1 MSAQH
6 RMQFYMDK
14 HRIAPLFEELM
25 NRVLHDQPDDPI
37 MYLIRALYKK
47 AGLPVPLELKSG
59 GVRKSS
65 PERLVRSSQKSPDP
79 ATRKS
84 TSQAWA
90 IGSGPDLV
98 ARDYEKPWLKNSRK
112 SRSKKSGEAEVENP
126 SDTKKISRH
135 SWSVLT
141 REVSFDCSHGDQP
154 NPAIRRASLDEFLQI
169 TKKPLSPRHL
179 KKQAQGWISDT
190 KVTATGF
197 DELFEQSHAVEKPIQ
212 VKKEETVPSNK
223 VISGEFTGGGYTG
236 PKTPLNLDDDPLAGE
251 IRLTSG
257 TDSNEASKESTQVS
271 MGHHRKPKL
280 EAQRHRAELEQ
291 LLHKKDSDLT
301 DSGYIDDL
309 NAEEEDDAIELLE
322 DPDDLIREG
331 VTKVPKGGYRLSRAL
346 KQRIEEPQ
354 VKLNINLYTGDRPY
368 DSWTEEPY
376 GQSPSYESDVERPS
390 TGMSS
395 RQFSPQESEEEFE
408 SVSQVTGPR
417 RPVWNVPHS
426 EVESSLPKVSHTLP
440 EPSRSKKLQ
449 TNFSSDKVL
458 AATMPVRFEDPYPRK
473 IMESAD
479 SFLKGGNTW
488 TMDKEEGK
496 EEEADDD
503 RATPVNMSLK
513 SQEGGWKLP
522 DDTDASITTE
532 RTERET
538 KVKRRP
544 PKAY

>member
-126 SDTKKISRH
+126 S
-135 SWSVLT
+135 V
-141 REVSFDCSHGDQP
+141 
-154 NPAIRRASLDEFLQI
+154 
-169 TKKPLSPRHL
+169 

>member
-1 MSAQH
+1 MNDVRKMSGQH

-14 HRIAPLFEELM
+14 HRITPLFEDLM

-37 MYLIRALYKK
+37 VYLIRALYKK
-47 AGLPVPLELKSG
+47 AGLPVPMELKGG
-59 GVRKSS
+59 GVRKNS
-65 PERLVRSSQKSPDP
+65 PERPVRSSQKSPDP

-84 TSQAWA
+84 SSQAWA

-112 SRSKKSGEAEVENP
+112 SKSKKLGEAEVEN
-126 SDTKKISRH
+126 TA
-135 SWSVLT
+135 V
-141 REVSFDCSHGDQP
+141 
-154 NPAIRRASLDEFLQI
+154 
-169 TKKPLSPRHL
+169 
-179 KKQAQGWISDT
+179 KKQAQGWISDK
-190 KVTATGF
+190 KVIATSF
-197 DELFEQSHAVEKPIQ
+197 DELFEQSHTVEKPVQ
-212 VKKEETVPSNK
+212 AKKEETVQSSK
-223 VISGEFTGGGYTG
+223 VNAGEFTGGGYTG
-236 PKTPLNLDDDPLAGE
+236 PKMSPSQDDDPLAGE
-251 IRLTSG
+251 IRLASG
-257 TDSNEASKESTQVS
+257 TDSTSKESTQLS

-291 LLHKKDSDLT
+291 LLHKKDLDKAST
-301 DSGYIDDL
+301 DSGYIEDL

-331 VTKVPKGGYRLSRAL
+331 VTKVTKGGYRLSRAL

-368 DSWTEEPY
+368 DSCTDEPD
-376 GQSPSYESDVERPS
+376 GQSPYYESDVERPS

-417 RPVWNVPHS
+417 RPVWNVPDS
-426 EVESSLPKVSHTLP
+426 EVESYLPKVSHTLP
-440 EPSRSKKLQ
+440 EPTRRNKLQ
-449 TNFSSDKVL
+449 PNSTSDKVL

-473 IMESAD
+473 IMDSSD
-479 SFLKGGNTW
+479 SFLKGGKTW
-488 TMDKEEGK
+488 TMNQAERKK
-496 EEEADDD
+496 EEADND
-503 RATPVNMSLK
+503 RATPVDMSLK

-522 DDTDASITTE
+522 DDTDTSMTTE
-532 RTERET
+532 QTERET